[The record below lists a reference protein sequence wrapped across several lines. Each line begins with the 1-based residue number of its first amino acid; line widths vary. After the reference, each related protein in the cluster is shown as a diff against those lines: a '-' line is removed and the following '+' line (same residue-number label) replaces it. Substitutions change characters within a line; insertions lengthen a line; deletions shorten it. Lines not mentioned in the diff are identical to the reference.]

1 MTECTK
7 SASNLQLRFDFG
19 LGKPVVGRFSGGM
32 ISSDGGLVLVR
43 AADDRLGLSQ
53 QMAMRVADRRDPS
66 YVRHELRDLIR
77 QRLYAIAAGYEDAND
92 ADVLKNDP
100 MHKLCLGKL
109 PQGEE
114 SLASQP
120 TISRLENAVT
130 TTENGF
136 LQRLLL
142 HSYIRKFAQPP
153 KHIVLDVDTTCDPVH
168 GYQQLSFF
176 NGFYHKE
183 CYIPLFVFDQDGYP
197 LLARLRPGNF
207 APAEQAAADIRHIVE
222 GLRQAWPT
230 TRIELRADAAFCNLD
245 FYRLCEENNVIYYIG
260 FKSNHALLCATKELV
275 ERAKRDY
282 EALYGPANAPKGIAW
297 RRREERLR
305 FSSKSEGRMQ
315 ERFEQECRVRLVE
328 DIKYQSR
335 TWDIERRVI
344 CRCDYTEEGPELR
357 FIVTNSSTERPKWVY
372 ETKYCGRG
380 QCENWIKELKYIKC
394 DRLSCQEFEANQFR
408 LLLHTFAYILLRHLR
423 ESLSKRLPMMSVG
436 TLRLRLIKIGV
447 LVRES
452 ARRVLLQWSSTCPWQ
467 SEFLSLHAA
476 MQC

>member
-1 MTECTK
+1 
-7 SASNLQLRFDFG
+7 
-19 LGKPVVGRFSGGM
+19 
-32 ISSDGGLVLVR
+32 
-43 AADDRLGLSQ
+43 
-53 QMAMRVADRRDPS
+53 
-66 YVRHELRDLIR
+66 
-77 QRLYAIAAGYEDAND
+77 
-92 ADVLKNDP
+92 
-100 MHKLCLGKL
+100 
-109 PQGEE
+109 
-114 SLASQP
+114 
-120 TISRLENAVT
+120 LENAVT

-136 LQRLLL
+136 LQGLLL
-142 HSYIRKFAQPP
+142 HSYIQQFAQPP

-183 CYIPLFVFDQDGYP
+183 CYIPLFVFDQAGYP

-222 GLRQAWPT
+222 GLRKAWPT
-230 TRIELRADAAFCNLD
+230 TRIELIADAAFGNRD
-245 FYRLCEENNVIYYIG
+245 FYRLC
-260 FKSNHALLCATKELV
+260 
-275 ERAKRDY
+275 
-282 EALYGPANAPKGIAW
+282 
-297 RRREERLR
+297 
-305 FSSKSEGRMQ
+305 
-315 ERFEQECRVRLVE
+315 RVRLLE

-408 LLLHTFAYILLRHLR
+408 LLLHTFAYVLIRHLR
-423 ESLSKRLPMMSVG
+423 ESLSKRQPMMSVG

-467 SEFLSLHAA
+467 SEFLALHAA

>member
-1 MTECTK
+1 MTECTE

-19 LGKPVVGRFSGGM
+19 LGKPVVGEFSGGA

-43 AADDRLGLSQ
+43 AADDRLSLSE
-53 QMAMRVADRRDPS
+53 QMALCLADRRDPS
-66 YVRHELRDLIR
+66 YVKHCLQNLIR
-77 QRLYAIAAGYEDAND
+77 QRMYAIAAGYEDAND
-92 ADVLKNDP
+92 AEVLGNDP
-100 MHKLCLGKL
+100 MHRVCLSKQPGG
-109 PQGEE
+109 PE

-120 TISRLENAVT
+120 TISRLENAVSA
-130 TTENGF
+130 TENGF
-136 LQRLLL
+136 LQGLLL
-142 HSYIRKFAQPP
+142 HSYIQRFRQPP
-153 KHIVLDVDTTCDPVH
+153 DHIVLDVDTTCDPVH

-222 GLRQAWPT
+222 GLRQAFPR
-230 TRIELRADAAFCNLD
+230 TRIELRADAAFCNRD
-245 FYRLCEENNVIYYIG
+245 FYRLCEENNVFYYIG
-260 FKSNHALLCATKELV
+260 LKSNHALRCASKDLV
-275 ERAKRDY
+275 EHANRQY
-282 EALYGPANAPKGIAW
+282 EALHGPANAPRGAAW

-305 FSSKSEGRMQ
+305 FSSKREGRMQ
-315 ERFEQECRVRLVE
+315 ERFEQERRVRLVE
-328 DIKYQSR
+328 EISYQARS
-335 TWDIERRVI
+335 WEFERRVI

-357 FIVTNSSTERPKWVY
+357 FIVTNSSSKRPKWVY
-372 ETKYCGRG
+372 ESKYCRRG
-380 QCENWIKELKYIKC
+380 QCENWIKELKYIDC

-423 ESLSKRLPMMSVG
+423 ELLCKRQPKMSVG

-452 ARRVLLQWSSTCPWQ
+452 ARRILLQWSSTCPWQ
-467 SEFLSLHAA
+467 NEFLALHAV
-476 MQC
+476 MQT